1 MVQFLEGRNR
11 AWAQLDAPING
22 SDTNVAL
29 VAWQGS
35 RLSDVTTAS
44 GRKVRAQMYER
55 DAETGAITKCELV
68 DITNN
73 VSDVL
78 IIERA
83 VESTRATDTTN
94 TYAATPQSF
103 SSNAIIEEVISSEV
117 ISEIQDEVNR
127 IVDEELPLKANQS
140 DVDALINIY
149 AASSGGTDN
158 YAFTI
163 PWFVSYAANV
173 WKHYTF
179 LSDVPN
185 AGASWVNIS
194 GLGNI
199 PMYKQHDQNTET
211 GDIEASQLV
220 EIVIGPGGTY
230 VEMVSQVAKILD
242 LSSAT
247 PPAIYDTTFA
257 AWEDLTAWNA
267 VFAEPIATFAAS
279 TTVQA
284 IWDVTARTR
293 FSIPWFG
300 SGVAGSTLK
309 LSLKKFVSP
318 SVALGI
324 RIETDNAWSPSGTLV
339 HANATGTVAAASL
352 STSLADTTI
361 TLWGSFTITAWQK
374 VHIVLFQGTYGSETI
389 NATNYYGVGYST
401 NNTTTRGLKLWN
413 GTTWAAVY
421 SSVGSTNATLAGSS
435 PQNSSSTAPLWLQ
448 YLAINDV
455 IINTITKN
463 ASTAAT
469 KAYIKNDA
477 WTILDTMTFSGN
489 VATPTTTIVFP
500 AGTYFRVELDDN
512 GASFAN
518 RREQVPTTYPQVWTD
533 VSITSNS
540 LSGANDPVG
549 NQNNSIITI
558 NTGVAT
564 LVSNFTYLSSALLSD
579 NVLSKTDSDYSYKVD
594 WLGISSETVTAGL
607 FPKVTIAGINANQTG
622 ITHGSTYYINAT
634 PGSIGTSP
642 WTNSKKIAKWH
653 GTTKVN
659 VIQLAL

>member
-44 GRKVRAQMYER
+44 GRKVRAQIYER

-103 SSNAIIEEVISSEV
+103 TANAIIEEVISSEV
-117 ISEIQDEVNR
+117 ISEIQDEINNIYDV
-127 IVDEELPLKANQS
+127 ELPLKADQA
-140 DVDALINIY
+140 DVDIITNTY
-149 AASSGGTDN
+149 AAASGGTDN

-163 PWFVSYAANV
+163 PGFTSYAANV
-173 WKHYTF
+173 GKTYKF
-179 LSDVPN
+179 LADVAN
-185 AGASWVNIS
+185 TWASWVNIS
-194 GLGNI
+194 WLGNI
-199 PMYKQHDQNTET
+199 PMYKWYDNNTET
-211 GDIEASQLV
+211 GDIKANQIIT
-220 EIVIGPGGTY
+220 IVIWLGGTY
-230 VEMVSQVAKILD
+230 VQMSSQVDTIVD

-247 PPAIYDTTFA
+247 PPAIYDTTFP
-257 AWEDLTAWNA
+257 AWEDISAWNA
-267 VFAEPIATFAAS
+267 VFVEPVSTFASS

-284 IWDVTARTR
+284 IGDVTGRTR

-309 LSLKKFVSP
+309 LSLRKYVSP

-339 HANATGTVAAASL
+339 HANATGTVSAASL
-352 STSLADTTI
+352 STSLADTTV
-361 TLWGSFTITAWQK
+361 TLGGSFTITAWQK
-374 VHIVLFQGTYGSETI
+374 VHIVLFQGTYWSETI
-389 NATNYYGVGYST
+389 NATNYYGIWYST
-401 NNTTTRGLKLWN
+401 NHTTTRGLKLWD

-489 VATPTTTIVFP
+489 TATPTKIIVFP
-500 AGTYFRVELDDN
+500 AWTYFRVEVDDN
-512 GASFAN
+512 GVSFAN

-549 NQNNSIITI
+549 NQNNSILTI

-564 LVSNFTYLSSALLSD
+564 LVSNFAYISSALLFD

-594 WLGISSETVTAGL
+594 WIGISSETVVAGL

-634 PGSIGTSP
+634 PGSIGTSAGA
-642 WTNSKKIAKWH
+642 NSKKIAKWH

-659 VIQLAL
+659 VIPLAL